1 LRIASIEDGLEQ
13 AFWKHVDKDPL
24 DYYFFI
30 LDWKSRRDQTKIWVA
45 TEDEQI
51 HGLMLVYR
59 DYVVQ
64 LRGNHEAVGLLLD
77 HLPDLKESEF
87 NVPLEC
93 EGIMTAKFV
102 PQLRQEMMLM
112 SLKKGEENIQITT
125 APVKLGPEDADEI
138 SALMREADPDWWG
151 EMSGDRLKGAMTP
164 DAYWLG
170 IRQNEQIVSVGQTRF
185 VDFGSNVGV
194 AATRKDYRNRGYAT
208 SIVSALVKEILEFS
222 PTALIHVIRD
232 NAPAIRAY
240 SKVGFKPYKTYLSFR
255 ACRQRS

>member
-1 LRIASIEDGLEQ
+1 LRIAPIEDGLEQ

-30 LDWKSRRDQTKIWVA
+30 FDWKSRRDQTKIWVA

-64 LRGNHEAVGLLLD
+64 LRGNHEAVRLLLN

-208 SIVSALVKEILEFS
+208 SIVSALVREILSRS
-222 PTALIHVIRD
+222 PTALIHVIRN
-232 NAPAIRAY
+232 NAPAVRAY

-255 ACRQRS
+255 ACKQRS